1 MKRIVC
7 CICLLFCFASRQIA
21 DARTYRIY
29 IDPGHFKGN
38 GASFTLDREPV
49 TEEEVTLAVA
59 LKLRDLLKD
68 DVPPGVTW
76 EVEMSRETPH
86 SKIVDLGERKGV
98 NLNDPKDRA
107 RHADQFE
114 AELFLSIHC
123 NAGRGEGTETFWADR
138 QDPNPHHR
146 GIIPSG
152 FTSKDD
158 EVNKD
163 SKRFAKLV
171 QDRMVSHGGWGG
183 DRVHGPPENPHLDR
197 LYKNVKTGGLFF
209 ESKGR
214 FPGYGGHIP
223 ILFVLREV
231 PGCLNEIG
239 FLDTRSDLERLV
251 SPYWQQRTA
260 EAYRDAIFEYFGV
273 TPPIYFDITVEPGVN
288 LFSIPGTPANTN
300 PVLIGKKTIAL
311 LPVDQLDP
319 AERAIRS
326 IDELQLG
333 QGYRV
338 HAPYRDTVMLS
349 YFPEITYTITLE
361 RGFNMIG
368 SVSGPASFAST
379 VRSANRERR
388 KVDERLWTW
397 NAEQQRSER
406 VDSDLIQPRVGYL
419 VLAYEEVEIT
429 VSHLLFIG
437 APSVISRETQLFAN
451 FPNPFNPETW
461 IPFTLRQGGEVTVS
475 IYTTSG
481 HRVRTLRL
489 GHLKPGSYATRET
502 AAHWDGRNEEGDK
515 VASGIYF
522 YTLQTDTFSDTKKMV
537 LLK

>member
-7 CICLLFCFASRQIA
+7 CVCLLFCFASRQIA
-21 DARTYRIY
+21 DAQTYRIY
-29 IDPGHFKGN
+29 IDPGHFKGD

-49 TEEEVTLAVA
+49 TEEEITLAVA
-59 LKLRDLLKD
+59 LKLRDLLEKD
-68 DVPPGVTW
+68 TFTDVKW
-76 EVEMSRETPH
+76 EVEMSRETPN
-86 SKIVDLGERKGV
+86 SKTVTLEKKGEIQ
-98 NLNDPKDRA
+98 LNDPKDRA
-107 RHADQFE
+107 RHAEQFK
-114 AELFLSIHC
+114 ADIFLSIHC

-138 QDPNPHHR
+138 QDSDHDNL
-146 GIIPSG
+146 G
-152 FTSKDD
+152 FPVKEPELKDD

-163 SKRFAKLV
+163 SKRFAKMV

-197 LYKNVKTGGLFF
+197 LYKDVKTGGPFF
-209 ESKGR
+209 ASEGR
-214 FPGYGGHIP
+214 FPAFKGHIP
-223 ILFVLREV
+223 ILFVLKEV

-273 TPPIYFDITVEPGVN
+273 TPPIYFTITVEPGVN

-311 LPVDQLDP
+311 LPVDQLAP

-338 HAPYRDTVMLS
+338 HAPHRDTVMLS
-349 YFPEITYTITLE
+349 YFPEVTYTITLE

-379 VRSANRERR
+379 VRSANRER
-388 KVDERLWTW
+388 KKIDERLWTW

-406 VDSDLIQPRVGYL
+406 VDSDFIQPRVGYL

-437 APSVISRETQLFAN
+437 APSVTSRETQLFAN

-475 IYTTSG
+475 IYTASG

-522 YTLQTDTFSDTKKMV
+522 YTLQTDTFSDTRKMV